1 MDEEPLRVLLVEDD
15 EAIREIVRETLID
28 EGFEVRKAIHG
39 AEALEILLSQ
49 WRPNLI
55 ILDLM
60 MPVMDGWTFRAHQRA
75 RGMATHVP
83 LLVMSA
89 SRRAA
94 ETRAALG
101 AAAVVIK
108 PFNLNDLVT
117 TVRRV
122 VAAPGGDTSSRP
134 RAL

>member
-1 MDEEPLRVLLVEDD
+1 MRESLRILLIEDD
-15 EAIREIVRETLID
+15 ESIREIVRDALTG
-28 EGFEVRKAIHG
+28 EGFVVREAIHG
-39 AEALEILLSQ
+39 ADALEILGGF
-49 WRPNLI
+49 RPHLI

-83 LLVMSA
+83 LLVLSA

-108 PFNLNDLVT
+108 PFDLDDLVI
-117 TVRRV
+117 TVRRIT
-122 VAAPGGDTSSRP
+122 APKNGAGAGEDRTQTP
-134 RAL
+134 